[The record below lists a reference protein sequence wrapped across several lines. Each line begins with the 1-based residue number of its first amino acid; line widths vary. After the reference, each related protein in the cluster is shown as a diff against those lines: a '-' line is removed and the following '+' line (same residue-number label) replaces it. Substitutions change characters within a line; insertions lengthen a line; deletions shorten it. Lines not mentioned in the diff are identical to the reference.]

1 MKSFEFNSFFVMKLN
16 SRILELVSFSWDYQ
30 EAFFVCPLQ
39 FASMQSKDLLVIF
52 VGCPLDAQLWKQKLK
67 PVCNLKKWEK
77 YQNLSKIQN
86 QGEKSY
92 HIPQH

>member
-1 MKSFEFNSFFVMKLN
+1 MKLN

-30 EAFFVCPLQ
+30 EVFFVCPLQ

-67 PVCNLKKWEK
+67 PAYNLKKIG
-77 YQNLSKIQN
+77 KILN
-86 QGEKSY
+86 S
-92 HIPQH
+92 I